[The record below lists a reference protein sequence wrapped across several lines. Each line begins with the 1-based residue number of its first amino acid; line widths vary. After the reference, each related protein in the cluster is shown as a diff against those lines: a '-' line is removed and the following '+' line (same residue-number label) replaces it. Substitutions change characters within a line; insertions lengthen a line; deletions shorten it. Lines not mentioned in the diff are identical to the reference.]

1 MVHGQKN
8 IKLSAVCY
16 SSVIR
21 NAGWSC
27 GGGILRAEKEPV
39 AALVDE
45 LRNEAN
51 TKEMKEKK

>member
-1 MVHGQKN
+1 MDRQPTVLYLQY
-8 IKLSAVCY
+8 VY

-39 AALVDE
+39 AVLVDE

>member
-1 MVHGQKN
+1 MDRQP
-8 IKLSAVCY
+8 AVLYLQYVY

-21 NAGWSC
+21 NSGWSC

-39 AALVDE
+39 AVLVDE

>member
-1 MVHGQKN
+1 MDRQP
-8 IKLSAVCY
+8 AVY
-16 SSVIR
+16 SSVII

-27 GGGILRAEKEPV
+27 GGGILRAEKERETV
-39 AALVDE
+39 LVDE